1 MKKTL
6 RANLKPTK
14 AAPRTHWVKLQLH
27 RLSIAR
33 RSLQLMSRRSRR
45 AVSTAVQA
53 DAALADEEGG
63 TTAPL
68 MTRTVTVEAAT
79 DVADSIA
86 ATTAPIATTPAPT
99 TEDDGDDVVALV
111 PPADTT
117 AMAAAVL
124 YPKPIARLGA
134 INRPPKDH
142 DWSNPGNG
150 WSCRNERRRNQ
161 PRPGYVY
168 VGTIDPPW
176 NL

>member
-1 MKKTL
+1 
-6 RANLKPTK
+6 
-14 AAPRTHWVKLQLH
+14 
-27 RLSIAR
+27 
-33 RSLQLMSRRSRR
+33 MSRRSRR

-79 DVADSIA
+79 DVADPIA

-99 TEDDGDDVVALV
+99 TEDDSDDVVALV
-111 PPADTT
+111 PPADTS

-150 WSCRNERRRNQ
+150 WSCRKERRRNQ

-168 VGTIDPPW
+168 VETIDPPW